1 MASVTLSSSAGKW
14 LMASAILASSMAFID
29 GTALNVVLPALQ
41 KSLHATGEDLFW
53 ILNAYLLILAA
64 LILVGGSL
72 GDRLGRKKIF
82 MIGIFVFIL
91 GSAACGFS
99 PNVFYLIA
107 FRSIQGLGGALMIPG
122 SLSLISASIDD
133 REKGRAIGTWSAIT
147 TVVTM
152 GGPILGGALADAG
165 FWRGIFFI
173 NVPIGIAALIVLWF
187 KVAESKEEH
196 PDPRLDYFGALS
208 IAVGLALVT
217 FGFLRAPSKG
227 FGDIPVIAALG
238 GGVLLLGLFLAIER
252 RTAYP
257 MMPLRLFSN
266 ATFSG
271 ANLLTFFLYAG
282 LGAAMLFISLNL
294 VQAQGYSQLE
304 SGLTFLP
311 FTILMIFIARF
322 AGALADRKGPRLLL
336 IIGPFIAGAGMLG
349 LSMVGITKGPGEYW
363 TTFFPGFL
371 LLGLGM
377 AITVAP
383 LTTAVM
389 SAVSDDFS
397 GTASGVNNA
406 VSRVSNVFANAIFGA
421 MAVWLFSGALNDL
434 LSGMDPSVRTAALGQ
449 AVDLGNAHVPAGVP
463 SVDAPA
469 IAHAY
474 RLGFVQTY
482 QIILRIAAGLAW
494 LGALMG
500 ALFIRNKKH

>member
-1 MASVTLSSSAGKW
+1 MATVTLNSPAGKW

-29 GTALNVVLPALQ
+29 GTALEDVVLPALQ
-41 KSLHATGEDLFW
+41 RSLHATGEDLFW
-53 ILNAYLLILAA
+53 ILNAYLLVLAA
-64 LILVGGSL
+64 LILMGGAL

-82 MIGIFVFIL
+82 MVGISVFIL

-107 FRSIQGLGGALMIPG
+107 FRSLQGLGGALMIPG
-122 SLSLISASIDD
+122 SLSLISSTIDD
-133 REKGRAIGTWSAIT
+133 REKGKAIGTWSAIT

-187 KVAESKEEH
+187 KVGESKEEH

-227 FGDIPVIAALG
+227 FDDIPVIASLG
-238 GGVLLLGLFLAIER
+238 SGVLLLGLFLAIER

-282 LGAAMLFISLNL
+282 LGAAMLFLSLNL
-294 VQAQGYSQLE
+294 VQAQGYTQLE

-311 FTILMIFIARF
+311 FTLLMIFIARF
-322 AGALADRKGPRLLL
+322 AGALADRLGPRLFL
-336 IIGPFIAGAGMLG
+336 IVGPLTAEHGHGGVVHGRSDEGTGRILDDLFPRILVARFGDGYHGGAADHGGYEFRERRLFGDGFGCQQCGLTRVECSRQCYIRGPGGLVVFRRIEGPPAGDGPFGSCSGLGAGG
-349 LSMVGITKGPGEYW
+349 RFGEC
-363 TTFFPGFL
+363 TCAGR
-371 LLGLGM
+371 G
-377 AITVAP
+377 
-383 LTTAVM
+383 
-389 SAVSDDFS
+389 
-397 GTASGVNNA
+397 
-406 VSRVSNVFANAIFGA
+406 SR
-421 MAVWLFSGALNDL
+421 
-434 LSGMDPSVRTAALGQ
+434 R
-449 AVDLGNAHVPAGVP
+449 
-463 SVDAPA
+463 
-469 IAHAY
+469 
-474 RLGFVQTY
+474 
-482 QIILRIAAGLAW
+482 
-494 LGALMG
+494 
-500 ALFIRNKKH
+500 